1 MLLTEALAVEG
12 LCCSLAERRRLVPGV
27 TRPAVDRC
35 CEQISVCEGG
45 SVGPSF
51 VVERLE
57 FLRDGIW
64 RVRYFKSLVT
74 FLVGHSNAGKSTAL
88 EVLLYPLGLTTA
100 TIMPEVRDCQQIR
113 LTFRVAGTRWQATRK
128 GAEPQARVLI
138 KNLDDENDIG
148 RPLPVTSTSGEITAG
163 AFVQNLL
170 GLPTASRGAARLT
183 LDTLYGTVMALRQT
197 TIASEFL
204 GGGQDK
210 ARILVLEVILGLWS
224 EALADLEKNA
234 SEAETQHRA
243 AQTALN
249 QFKKLRDSGAL
260 ADPKTTLRE
269 YDRKQQEHKA
279 AAERAQSTAAEL
291 STAVGEHGRLVALH
305 KAAEQHRRKTTKQA
319 EDARTRLNRATADL
333 ARAEGVLSGLLST
346 PLAHCTGCSQ
356 ELPQREPGQCRQCGQ
371 AQPDAEDRREKN
383 LASTRAKIDRLRL
396 DLTGL
401 QEAASV
407 AGQTAVTAEEAAA
420 QALALRDTY
429 ERDHLAPARQTAQQA
444 EKEAFGLSRDV
455 AQLKKQIDNADYIKA
470 QAQVITEAKER
481 MKAAQAVRDAAKSA
495 DEVRRK
501 EVTGR
506 WTELFLKRLQQIN
519 PAVETAFID
528 PADFTTRVKER
539 DEADKSFDD
548 SSVGGNPKAVTNIAL
563 LLALRDLGRSDV
575 QVRVPPLLIIDSPLS
590 GLGSTGL
597 DHETSLRLID
607 TLISVAADPATDGYG
622 CQVIA
627 ATNDPL
633 PRAYPG
639 VREIHIDTANRFFD
653 HAPPADD

>member
-1 MLLTEALAVEG
+1 M
-12 LCCSLAERRRLVPGV
+12 
-27 TRPAVDRC
+27 
-35 CEQISVCEGG
+35 
-45 SVGPSF
+45 GPSF

-57 FLRDGIW
+57 FLRDGVW
-64 RVRYFKSLVT
+64 RVRCFTGLVT
-74 FLVGHSNAGKSTAL
+74 FLVGHSNAGKSTAI
-88 EVLLYPLGLTTA
+88 ETLLYPLGLTTA
-100 TIMPEVRDCQQIR
+100 RIMPEVRGCQEIR

-138 KNLDDENDIG
+138 KNLDDKNDIG
-148 RPLPVTSTSGEITAG
+148 RPLPVASASGEVTAG
-163 AFVQNLL
+163 AFVQDLL
-170 GLPTASRGAARLT
+170 GLPAASRGTARLT

-204 GGGQDK
+204 GGVKDN

-234 SEAETQHRA
+234 SEAESQHRA
-243 AQTALN
+243 AQAALN
-249 QFKKLRDSGAL
+249 QFKRLRDSGAL
-260 ADPKTTLRE
+260 TNPSETLRE
-269 YDRKQQEHKA
+269 YDQRQLEHKT
-279 AAERAQSTAAEL
+279 AAERAQAANAAL
-291 STAVGEHGRLVALH
+291 STTVGEHGRLVALH
-305 KAAEQHRRKTTKQA
+305 EAAEQHRRKTAKQA
-319 EDARTRLNRATADL
+319 EDARARLNRTTADL

-346 PLAHCTGCSQ
+346 PAVECSGCGQ
-356 ELPQREPGQCRQCGQ
+356 ELPEREPGQCRQCGQ
-371 AQPDAEDRREKN
+371 ALHGAEDRREKT
-383 LASTRAKIDRLRL
+383 LASARAKADRLRL
-396 DLTGL
+396 DLSGL
-401 QEAASV
+401 QEAAAA
-407 AGQTAVTAEEAAA
+407 AGQAADAAEDAAA
-420 QALALRDTY
+420 QALALRDGY
-429 ERDHLAPARQTAQQA
+429 ERDHLAPARQAAQRA

-470 QAQVITEAKER
+470 QAQVITEAKAR
-481 MKAAQAVRDAAKSA
+481 MKATQGARDTAKNA

-501 EVTGR
+501 EVTGL
-506 WTELFLKRLQQIN
+506 WSEFFLKRLQQIN

-563 LLALRDLGRSDV
+563 LLALRDLGRCDAK
-575 QVRVPPLLIIDSPLS
+575 VRVPPLLIIDSPLS

-607 TLISVAADPATDGYG
+607 TLISVAADPAADGYG

-639 VREIHIDTANRFFD
+639 VREIRIDTANRFFD
-653 HAPPADD
+653 HAPPADN